1 MASPIDPNKYSKYKE
16 IKADSFLSNIL
27 AITRLG
33 LMLLGIVGQSME
45 VFREHGWLQILFSK
59 LFQSTTSMLLIPLI
73 LFALW
78 FVNRWLTSPHKSETA
93 KYGDSPMYIMMAAG
107 SYYLFK
113 LITSG
118 SF

>member
-1 MASPIDPNKYSKYKE
+1 
-16 IKADSFLSNIL
+16 
-27 AITRLG
+27 
-33 LMLLGIVGQSME
+33 MLLGIVGLSMV
-45 VFREHGWLQILFSK
+45 VFREHGWLQVLFSK
-59 LFQSTTSMLLIPLI
+59 LFQSTTSILIPLI

-93 KYGDSPMYIMMAAG
+93 KYGDSPMYVIMAAS
-107 SYYLFK
+107 SYYLLK